1 MKDIMYKKKKERER
15 EKGQYRAHYRFLR
28 YDPREIL
35 SGVSAKQ
42 EMSRLIKCSRKY
54 SHTRVRALLR
64 RISEGVIY
72 VTVKEK
78 DYFRACD
85 CRITAI
91 IYCTIQC

>member
-1 MKDIMYKKKKERER
+1 MRGRKR
-15 EKGQYRAHYRFLR
+15 EKGWYRAHYRFLR

-35 SGVSAKQ
+35 SRSSVSPKQ
-42 EMSRLIKCSRKY
+42 AMSRLIKCSRKY

-78 DYFRACD
+78 DYFRTCD
-85 CRITAI
+85 CRIMAV